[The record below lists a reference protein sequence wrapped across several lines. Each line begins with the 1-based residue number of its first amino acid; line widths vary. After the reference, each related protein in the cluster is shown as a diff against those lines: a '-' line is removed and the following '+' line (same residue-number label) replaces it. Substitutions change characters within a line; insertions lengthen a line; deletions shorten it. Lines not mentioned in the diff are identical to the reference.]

1 MRPDAIGTPTS
12 EWPALRASDVAR
24 GGNGFGAL
32 YAEVQREVQA
42 FIDHGGDRH
51 MPTGARVHAP
61 SPSPASAPDIAATDA
76 PLDPAQRAFLARIG
90 PSLEQA
96 ARTLGVAPQVLAAQA
111 ALETG
116 WGRHPMR
123 ASDGSPMW
131 NLFGVKAGPG
141 WTGASAPVATTE
153 VIQGEVRHEEAAFR
167 AYADMQSGVDDFT
180 RLISQSPRYRAAL
193 HIGSDSRAYAQALAQ
208 GGYAT
213 DPQYADKLERV
224 ARQLQRAR

>member
-1 MRPDAIGTPTS
+1 MRPDAIRSPS
-12 EWPALRASDVAR
+12 AEWPALHAPAATG

-32 YAEVQREVQA
+32 YAEVQREVRA
-42 FIDHGGDRH
+42 FIDHGDDRS
-51 MPTGARVHAP
+51 MPTAARMQQPAP
-61 SPSPASAPDIAATDA
+61 DAASAPDIAAADV
-76 PLDPAQRAFLARIG
+76 PIGPEQRAFLARIG

-116 WGRHPMR
+116 WGRYPMR
-123 ASDGSPMW
+123 APDGSPMW

-153 VIQGEVRHEEAAFR
+153 VMQGQVRHEEAAFR
-167 AYADMQSGVDDFT
+167 AYADVQSGVDDFA

-193 HIGSDSRAYAQALAQ
+193 HTGNDSRAYAEALAQ

-213 DPQYADKLERV
+213 DPQYADKLVRV
-224 ARQLQRAR
+224 ARQLQRGR